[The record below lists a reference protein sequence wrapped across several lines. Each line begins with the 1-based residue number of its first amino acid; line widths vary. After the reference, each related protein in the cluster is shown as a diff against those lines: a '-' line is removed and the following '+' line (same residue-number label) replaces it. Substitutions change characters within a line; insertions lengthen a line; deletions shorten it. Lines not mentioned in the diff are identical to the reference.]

1 MFTLDA
7 WNETFIVFS
16 NNLTSFKSHLHV
28 HTRCLEDQ
36 ISLHFYK
43 LEIFSSL
50 ALKREKSTY
59 GDLWR
64 ILVHSLLVGMNQP
77 SSMNFIKK
85 EKNKANFI
93 KAYFFNIQPIQIYFY
108 LCSTSLSM
116 QCFQNSS
123 SCFAEHQIQ
132 IHQILSCTLSDN
144 VCPSFSHL
152 KLKLA
157 QPTRFLDY

>member
-16 NNLTSFKSHLHV
+16 NNLTSFKIHLHV

-50 ALKREKSTY
+50 ALKREKSIS

-64 ILVHSLLVGMNQP
+64 ILVHSLLTGMNQP
-77 SSMNFIKK
+77 SSMIFIKK
-85 EKNKANFI
+85 EKNEANFI
-93 KAYFFNIQPIQIYFY
+93 KAYFLIFSQFKYIFIYVVRPCQCIASKTVHRVSLNIKSKFIK
-108 LCSTSLSM
+108 
-116 QCFQNSS
+116 
-123 SCFAEHQIQ
+123 
-132 IHQILSCTLSDN
+132 
-144 VCPSFSHL
+144 FSHL
-152 KLKLA
+152 HLVTMYSHHSLI
-157 QPTRFLDY
+157 

>member
-7 WNETFIVFS
+7 WNKTFIIFS
-16 NNLTSFKSHLHV
+16 NNLASFKSHLHV

-50 ALKREKSTY
+50 ALKREKSIY

-85 EKNKANFI
+85 KQNEANFI
-93 KAYFFNIQPIQIYFY
+93 NLYSIQIYFY

-123 SCFAEHQIQ
+123 SRLAEHQIQ
-132 IHQILSCTLSDN
+132 IHQILSLTLSDMY
-144 VCPSFSHL
+144 SHCSL
-152 KLKLA
+152 I
-157 QPTRFLDY
+157 